1 MFLDQ
6 GWYLH
11 KEKENSFLILSMAN
25 FSLTATS
32 FRQAF
37 LLSDRM
43 MPFFSSLSLFYFFS
57 FSNKDFFPLLIF
69 P

>member
-32 FRQAF
+32 FRQYH
-37 LLSDRM
+37 
-43 MPFFSSLSLFYFFS
+43 SLSQRNFFV
-57 FSNKDFFPLLIF
+57 L
-69 P
+69 

>member
-11 KEKENSFLILSMAN
+11 KEKENSFLTLSMAN

-32 FRQAF
+32 FRQYH
-37 LLSDRM
+37 
-43 MPFFSSLSLFYFFS
+43 SLSQRNFFA
-57 FSNKDFFPLLIF
+57 L
-69 P
+69 